1 MVNLA
6 VRKIPLLLALV
17 NCGGQASEPLATAP
31 TASAVV
37 PAPVAAPPPAAP
49 APAAPPP
56 AAPPPAAPPPAAP
69 VATRLP
75 KGYPAKLVG
84 VVELNYDISDR
95 GVAYFG
101 TAESNL
107 TMELQSAADGAF
119 TLKVTGKGV
128 QKGGFLN
135 PTAKTQQARPHQP
148 FSFNHTWVGHWA
160 VLDGS
165 AVIHIDGQMQ
175 MGWKQGVGNTSIE
188 LRPAARDFRCS
199 KVAAEAAAPA
209 HFRCDLAVPDTGFP
223 WEGKFPDYLRAPLIF
238 GLNGSVRSSLLVYD
252 QRVVLRVSAIPSR

>member
-1 MVNLA
+1 
-6 VRKIPLLLALV
+6 
-17 NCGGQASEPLATAP
+17 
-31 TASAVV
+31 
-37 PAPVAAPPPAAP
+37 
-49 APAAPPP
+49 
-56 AAPPPAAPPPAAP
+56 
-69 VATRLP
+69 LP
-75 KGYPAKLVG
+75 KGYAAKLVG

-135 PTAKTQQARPHQP
+135 PTAKTQKAAPPQP
-148 FSFNHTWVGHWA
+148 FAINDTWVGHWA

-165 AVIHIDGQMQ
+165 PVIHIDGQMQ
-175 MGWKQGVGNTSIE
+175 MGWKLGVGNTSIE

-223 WEGKFPDYLRAPLIF
+223 WEGNFPSYLRAPLIF